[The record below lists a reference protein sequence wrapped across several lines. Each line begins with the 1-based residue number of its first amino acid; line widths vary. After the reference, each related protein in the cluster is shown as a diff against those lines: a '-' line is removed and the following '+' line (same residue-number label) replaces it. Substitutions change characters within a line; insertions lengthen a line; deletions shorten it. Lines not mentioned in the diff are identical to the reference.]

1 MTRVFL
7 PARALR
13 RTLLPLIAGGFA
25 VAASAATAAT
35 TAAVP
40 GAPSAQPV
48 RGGTLTLLLNYEPP
62 TLVSLANVATP
73 ALSVSAKVTEGL
85 LAYGYDLT
93 PRPQLATA
101 WQVSADGK
109 QYTFQLRRGVKWH
122 DGKDFTAADVAFSIQ
137 LLKKVHPRGSST
149 FANVTEV
156 RTPDP
161 YTAVVVLSRPAPYLI
176 KALAATESPIVPKH
190 LYEHA
195 DPVSNPYNG
204 APVGT
209 GPYRF
214 KEWVR
219 GSHIVY
225 ERNPDYWD
233 KPKPYV
239 DRLVVKF
246 IPDPA
251 ARAIAF
257 ETGAVDL
264 GYRTPVPLS
273 DLARLKTVPSLV
285 FETKGNSYSFN
296 VTRLEFN
303 LDNPYFKNLK
313 VRQAVAQAVNRDVVL
328 KTVYYGYGTRTAS
341 PIAPGLSAF
350 HDGAP
355 TPYPFDIQ
363 AANRL
368 LDEAG
373 YARQGSAPRFRVT
386 LDYNPIGE
394 DGKRLADYLRSALG
408 RVGIEVAIRS
418 QDLPAFVKRIYTDRD
433 FDFTVNGA
441 SNLFDPTVGVQ
452 RLYWSKNFKKGVPF
466 SNGTHYANAEV
477 DKLLEEAA
485 VENEPARRVT
495 LFRQFQ
501 QIVGRE
507 VPDLNLVS
515 PQFITI
521 ANKRVHDHSLTADGV
536 ESNLADVY
544 LDK

>member
-1 MTRVFL
+1 MLSRFKLQGFL
-7 PARALR
+7 LTAALSASLG
-13 RTLLPLIAGGFA
+13 TSG
-25 VAASAATAAT
+25 VSAATT
-35 TAAVP
+35 PTA
-40 GAPSAQPV
+40 
-48 RGGTLTLLLNYEPP
+48 GGTLNLLLNYEPP

-85 LAYGYDLT
+85 LEYNYDLT
-93 PRPQLATA
+93 PRPQLATS
-101 WQVSADGK
+101 WSISPDGK
-109 QYTFQLRRGVKWH
+109 QYTFQLRKHVKWH
-122 DGKDFTAADVAFSIQ
+122 DGKPFTSADVAFSIL

-161 YTAVVVLSRPAPYLI
+161 YTAVIVLSSPAPYLV
-176 KALAATESPIVPKH
+176 KALVATESPIVPKH
-190 LYEHA
+190 LYENTDA
-195 DPVSNPYNG
+195 IGNPNNN

-209 GPYRF
+209 GPFRF

-239 DRLVVKF
+239 DRIVVKF

-273 DLARLKTVPSLV
+273 DLSRLKKLPNLA

-303 LDNPYFKNLK
+303 LDNAYFKNLK
-313 VRQAVAQAVNRDVVL
+313 VRQAVAHAINRDVVL
-328 KTVYYGYGTRTAS
+328 QTVYYGYGTKTAS
-341 PIAPGLSAF
+341 PIAPGLATF
-350 HDGAP
+350 HDNTP
-355 TPYPFDIQ
+355 TPYPFDIK
-363 AANRL
+363 AAEKL

-373 YARQGSAPRFRVT
+373 YPRASGGPRFRVT
-386 LDYNPIGE
+386 LDYNPISE
-394 DGKRLADYLRSALG
+394 DSKRLADYLRSTLG
-408 RVGIEVAIRS
+408 RIGIDVRIRS
-418 QDLPAFVKRIYTDRD
+418 QDLPAFVKRIYTERD
-433 FDFTVNGA
+433 YDFTVNGA

-466 SNGTHYANAEV
+466 SNATHYSNPQV
-477 DKLLEEAA
+477 DKLLEDATSETDGT
-485 VENEPARRVT
+485 RRVA
-495 LFRQFQ
+495 LFKSFQ
-501 QIVGRE
+501 QIVGKE
-507 VPDLNLVS
+507 VPDVNLIS

-521 ANKRVHDHSLTADGV
+521 AARRVHDHSLTADGV
-536 ESNLADVY
+536 ESNLANVY

>member
-1 MTRVFL
+1 MSSKPSL
-7 PARALR
+7 PKLHERLLSGALSAV
-13 RTLLPLIAGGFA
+13 LVVALGIAALPIPLAH
-25 VAASAATAAT
+25 AA
-35 TAAVP
+35 P
-40 GAPSAQPV
+40 AQ
-48 RGGTLTLLLNYEPP
+48 GGTLNLLLNYEPP

-85 LAYGYDLT
+85 LEYNYDLT
-93 PRPQLATA
+93 PRPQLATS
-101 WQVSADGK
+101 WSISPDGK
-109 QYTFQLRRGVKWH
+109 QYTFHLRKGVKWH
-122 DGKDFTAADVAFSIQ
+122 DGKDFSSADVAFSIL

-156 RTPDP
+156 KTPDP
-161 YTAVVVLSRPAPYLI
+161 NTAIIVLSRPAPYLI
-176 KALAATESPIVPKH
+176 KALVATESPIVPKH
-190 LYEHA
+190 VYENTDA
-195 DPVSNPYNG
+195 IGNPNNN
-204 APVGT
+204 APIGT
-209 GPYRF
+209 GPFRF

-239 DRLVVKF
+239 DRIVVKF

-273 DLARLKTVPSLV
+273 DLARLKKVPKLM

-328 KTVYYGYGTRTAS
+328 NTVYYGYGTRTAS

-350 HDGAP
+350 HDNTA
-355 TPYPFDIQ
+355 TPYPFDTK
-363 AANRL
+363 AADKL

-373 YARQGSAPRFRVT
+373 YPRKGGAPRFRVT
-386 LDYNPIGE
+386 LDYNPISE
-394 DGKRLADYLRSALG
+394 DSKRLADYLRSALG
-408 RVGIEVAIRS
+408 KVGIDVTIRS
-418 QDLPAFVKRIYTDRD
+418 QDLPAFVKRIYTERD
-433 FDFTVNGA
+433 YDFTVNGA

-466 SNGTHYANAEV
+466 SNATHYSNPEV
-477 DKLLEEAA
+477 DKLLEDATSEID
-485 VENEPARRVT
+485 PARRVAQ
-495 LFRQFQ
+495 FKQFQ
-501 QIVGRE
+501 QIVGKE

-521 ANKRVHDHSLTADGV
+521 ANTRVHDHSLTADGV
-536 ESNLADVY
+536 ESNLANVY

>member
-1 MTRVFL
+1 MSSKPSL
-7 PARALR
+7 PKLHERLLSGALSAV
-13 RTLLPLIAGGFA
+13 LVVALGIAALPIPLAH
-25 VAASAATAAT
+25 AA
-35 TAAVP
+35 P
-40 GAPSAQPV
+40 AQ
-48 RGGTLTLLLNYEPP
+48 GGTLNLLLNYEPP
-62 TLVSLANVATP
+62 TLVSLVNVATP

-85 LAYGYDLT
+85 LEYNYDLT
-93 PRPQLATA
+93 PRPQLATS
-101 WQVSADGK
+101 WSISPDGK
-109 QYTFQLRRGVKWH
+109 QYTFHLRKGVKWH
-122 DGKDFTAADVAFSIQ
+122 DGKDFSSADVAFSIL

-156 RTPDP
+156 KTPDP
-161 YTAVVVLSRPAPYLI
+161 YTAIIVLSRPAPYLI
-176 KALAATESPIVPKH
+176 KALVATESPIVPKH
-190 LYEHA
+190 VYENTDA
-195 DPVSNPYNG
+195 IGNPNNN
-204 APVGT
+204 APIGT
-209 GPYRF
+209 GPFRF

-219 GSHIVY
+219 GSYIVY

-239 DRLVVKF
+239 DRIVVKF

-273 DLARLKTVPSLV
+273 DLARLKKVPKLM

-328 KTVYYGYGTRTAS
+328 NTVYYGYGTRTAS

-350 HDGAP
+350 HDNTP
-355 TPYPFDIQ
+355 TPYPFDTK
-363 AANRL
+363 AADKL

-373 YARQGSAPRFRVT
+373 YPRKGGAPRFRVT
-386 LDYNPIGE
+386 LDYNPISE
-394 DGKRLADYLRSALG
+394 DSKRLADYLRSALG
-408 RVGIEVAIRS
+408 KVGIDVTIRS
-418 QDLPAFVKRIYTDRD
+418 QDLPAFVKRIYTERD
-433 FDFTVNGA
+433 YDFTVNGA

-466 SNGTHYANAEV
+466 SNATHYSNPEV
-477 DKLLEEAA
+477 DKLLEDATSEID
-485 VENEPARRVT
+485 PARRVAQ
-495 LFRQFQ
+495 FKQFQ
-501 QIVGRE
+501 QIVGKE

-521 ANKRVHDHSLTADGV
+521 ANTRVHDHSLTADGV
-536 ESNLADVY
+536 ESNLANVY